1 MTPRFTAWEQAL
13 ARSLLTDQE
22 RESLYFKFNERA
34 LLRGTLKDQA
44 DYFAK
49 ALGAG
54 GHQPWHTANEIRDL
68 AEYPADPNPK
78 FNTLGDPSGKKASNE
93 PQATT

>member
-1 MTPRFTAWEQAL
+1 MTDR
-13 ARSLLTDQE
+13 E
-22 RESLYFKFNERA
+22 RETMYFKFNERA
-34 LLRGTLKDQA
+34 LMRGTLKDQA

-68 AEYPADPNPK
+68 AEYPADEDPK
-78 FNTLGDPSGKKASNE
+78 FNSLGHPSGMKSNNE
-93 PQATT
+93 PKATA